1 MDGSHEEMNGA
12 SDQKLIERY
21 EKVARVRGLA
31 MNAGDSRSANRAFDE
46 ETSIREELRR
56 RDPAAVRGLLSLLT
70 SDDPWVRCDSAG
82 PALFLAPQKAEP
94 VLEKLVQSE
103 RGALKT
109 MARFTLDQWHKGES
123 TFQ

>member
-1 MDGSHEEMNGA
+1 
-12 SDQKLIERY
+12 
-21 EKVARVRGLA
+21 

-46 ETSIREELRR
+46 ETSIREELRKC
-56 RDPAAVRGLLSLLT
+56 DPAAVCGLLSLLT

-94 VLEKLVQSE
+94 VLEKLVQNE
-103 RGALKT
+103 RDALKT
-109 MARFTLDQWHKGES
+109 IARFTLDQRRKGEL